1 MAKKS
6 TKGKT
11 SDELIKDLPPWKA
24 TRFRDFWQCL
34 PTGSKQQ
41 AVLSY
46 DIASTTVDL
55 ADEINLA
62 AKNYAKLCR
71 KSERFKKHASTWLNQ
86 ADWETQ
92 GTVKDE
98 VHIDPKF
105 CSCGELATQLHPESL
120 CCKCW
125 ADKYSTQKYGGNDAP
140 YKYVLAD
147 SQKQLVKITPENG
160 ETHDAYAERCR
171 RWVFSVFRL
180 DSGRSEGLRQVVTGK
195 GVHGDSEGS
204 S

>member
-6 TKGKT
+6 IKGKT
-11 SDELIKDLPPWKA
+11 SDELIKDLPSWKA
-24 TRFRDFWQCL
+24 TRFRDFWQSL

-41 AVLSY
+41 AVVSY

-98 VHIDPKF
+98 IHIDPKF
-105 CSCGELATQLHPESL
+105 CSCGEPASQLHPEPL

-125 ADKYSTQKYGGNDAP
+125 ADNYSMQKYEGHDVP
-140 YKYVLAD
+140 YKRVLAD
-147 SQKQLVKITPENG
+147 QLKRMNLVPENG
-160 ETHDAYAERCR
+160 ETNASYWNRCR
-171 RWVFSVFRL
+171 ERLGGKLRL
-180 DSGRSEGLRQVVTGK
+180 DSGRSEGMRQVVTGT

>member
-6 TKGKT
+6 IKGKT
-11 SDELIKDLPPWKA
+11 SDDLIKDLPPWKA
-24 TRFRDFWQCL
+24 TRFRDFWQSL

-41 AVLSY
+41 AVVSY

-98 VHIDPKF
+98 IHIDPKF
-105 CSCGELATQLHPESL
+105 CSCGELASQLHPEPL

-125 ADKYSTQKYGGNDAP
+125 ADNYSMQKYEGHDVP
-140 YKYVLAD
+140 YKRVLAD
-147 SQKQLVKITPENG
+147 QLKRMSLVPENG
-160 ETHDAYAERCR
+160 ETNESYWNRCR
-171 RWVFSVFRL
+171 ERLGGKLRL
-180 DSGRSEGLRQVVTGK
+180 DSGRSQSMRQVVTGK
-195 GVHGDSEGS
+195 GVHGDGDGS

>member
-6 TKGKT
+6 IKGKT

-24 TRFRDFWQCL
+24 TRFRDFWQSL

-41 AVLSY
+41 AVVSY

-98 VHIDPKF
+98 IHIDPKF
-105 CSCGELATQLHPESL
+105 CSCGELASQLHPEPL

-125 ADKYSTQKYGGNDAP
+125 ADKYSMQKYEGHAVP
-140 YKYVLAD
+140 YKRVLAD
-147 SQKQLVKITPENG
+147 QLKRMNLVPENG
-160 ETHDAYAERCR
+160 ETNESYWNRCR
-171 RWVFSVFRL
+171 ERLGGKLRL
-180 DSGRSEGLRQVVTGK
+180 DSGRAEGMRQVVTGT

>member
-6 TKGKT
+6 IKGKT
-11 SDELIKDLPPWKA
+11 SDELIKDLPSWKA
-24 TRFRDFWQCL
+24 TRFRDFWQSL

-41 AVLSY
+41 AVVSY
-46 DIASTTVDL
+46 DIASTTVAL

-62 AKNYAKLCR
+62 AKNYAKLCQ

-98 VHIDPKF
+98 IHIDPKF
-105 CSCGELATQLHPESL
+105 CSCGEPAAHLHPEPL
-120 CCKCW
+120 CGKCH
-125 ADKYSTQKYGGNDAP
+125 ADKYSMQKYEGHYVP
-140 YKYVLAD
+140 YKRVLAD
-147 SQKQLVKITPENG
+147 QLKRMNLVPENG
-160 ETHDAYAERCR
+160 ETNESYWNRCR
-171 RWVFSVFRL
+171 ERLRGKLRL
-180 DSGRSEGLRQVVTGK
+180 DSGRSEGMRQVVTGK

>member
-6 TKGKT
+6 IKGKT
-11 SDELIKDLPPWKA
+11 SDELIKDLPSWKA
-24 TRFRDFWQCL
+24 TRFRDFWQSL

-41 AVLSY
+41 AVVSY

-62 AKNYAKLCR
+62 AKNYAKLCQ

-92 GTVKDE
+92 GTVKDAI
-98 VHIDPKF
+98 HIDPKF
-105 CSCGELATQLHPESL
+105 CSCGEPASQLHPEPL

-125 ADKYSTQKYGGNDAP
+125 ADNYSMQKYEGHAVP
-140 YKYVLAD
+140 YKRVLAD
-147 SQKQLVKITPENG
+147 QLKRMSLVPENG
-160 ETHDAYAERCR
+160 ETNESYWNRCR
-171 RWVFSVFRL
+171 ERLGGKLRL
-180 DSGRSEGLRQVVTGK
+180 DSGRSQGMRQVVTGT

>member
-24 TRFRDFWQCL
+24 IRFRDFWQCL

-125 ADKYSTQKYGGNDAP
+125 ADNHSTQKYEGHAAP
-140 YKYVLAD
+140 YKRVLAD
-147 SQKQLVKITPENG
+147 QLKRMSLVPENG
-160 ETHDAYAERCR
+160 ETNASYWNRCR
-171 RWVFSVFRL
+171 ERLGGTLRL
-180 DSGRSEGLRQVVTGK
+180 DSGRSQSMRQVVTGK
-195 GVHGDSEGS
+195 GVHGDGEGS

>member
-24 TRFRDFWQCL
+24 TRFRDFWQSL

-98 VHIDPKF
+98 IHIDPKF
-105 CSCGELATQLHPESL
+105 CSCGEPASQLHPEPL
-120 CCKCW
+120 CCKCY
-125 ADKYSTQKYGGNDAP
+125 ADKYSTQKFEGHSVP
-140 YKYVLAD
+140 YKRVLGN
-147 SQKQLVKITPENG
+147 QLKRMNLVPQNG
-160 ETHDAYAERCR
+160 ETNASYWNRCR
-171 RWVFSVFRL
+171 ERLGGKLRL
-180 DSGRSEGLRQVVTGK
+180 DSGRAQGMRQVVTGT
-195 GVHGDSEGS
+195 GVHVDGEGS

>member
-6 TKGKT
+6 IKGKT
-11 SDELIKDLPPWKA
+11 SDELIKDLPSWKA
-24 TRFRDFWQCL
+24 TRFRDFWQSL

-41 AVLSY
+41 AVVSY

-98 VHIDPKF
+98 IHIDPKF
-105 CSCGELATQLHPESL
+105 CSCGEPASQLHPEPL

-125 ADKYSTQKYGGNDAP
+125 ADNYSMQKYEGHDVP
-140 YKYVLAD
+140 YKRVLAD
-147 SQKQLVKITPENG
+147 QLKRMNLVPENG
-160 ETHDAYAERCR
+160 ETNESYWNRCR
-171 RWVFSVFRL
+171 ERLGGKLRL
-180 DSGRSEGLRQVVTGK
+180 DSGRSQGMRQVVTGT

>member
-6 TKGKT
+6 IKGKT
-11 SDELIKDLPPWKA
+11 SDELIKDLPSWKA
-24 TRFRDFWQCL
+24 TRFRDFWQSL

-41 AVLSY
+41 AVVSY

-98 VHIDPKF
+98 IHIDPKF
-105 CSCGELATQLHPESL
+105 CSCGEPASQLHPEPL

-125 ADKYSTQKYGGNDAP
+125 ADNYSMQKYEGHDVP
-140 YKYVLAD
+140 YKRVLAD
-147 SQKQLVKITPENG
+147 QLKRMNLVPENG
-160 ETHDAYAERCR
+160 ETNASYWNRCR
-171 RWVFSVFRL
+171 ERLGGKLRL
-180 DSGRSEGLRQVVTGK
+180 DSGRSQGMRQVVTGT

>member
-6 TKGKT
+6 IKGKT

-24 TRFRDFWQCL
+24 TRFRDFWQSL

-41 AVLSY
+41 AVVSY

-98 VHIDPKF
+98 IHIDPKF
-105 CSCGELATQLHPESL
+105 CSCGEPAAQLHPEPL
-120 CCKCW
+120 CCKCY
-125 ADKYSTQKYGGNDAP
+125 ADKYSTQKFEGHSVP
-140 YKYVLAD
+140 YKRVLGN
-147 SQKQLVKITPENG
+147 QLKRMNLVPQNG
-160 ETHDAYAERCR
+160 ETNASYWNRCR
-171 RWVFSVFRL
+171 ERLGGKLRL
-180 DSGRSEGLRQVVTGK
+180 DSGRAQGMRQVVTGT